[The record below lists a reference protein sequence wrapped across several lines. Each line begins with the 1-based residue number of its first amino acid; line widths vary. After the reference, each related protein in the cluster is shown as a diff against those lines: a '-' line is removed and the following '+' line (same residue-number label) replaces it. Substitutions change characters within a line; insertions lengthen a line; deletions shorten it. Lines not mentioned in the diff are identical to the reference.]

1 MTSTDRHKQR
11 RAFAVDHTPG
21 GFLFRHGQI
30 AEISRAADA
39 ALARRGLSKKY
50 NPYEGMYRHKKMS
63 KSHVY
68 RGVLGEVLCDG
79 RDFVA
84 WQDGFRIGTYSTLE
98 EAMESLAWREK
109 PKPN

>member
-11 RAFAVDHTPG
+11 RVFAVDQTPG

-50 NPYEGMYRHKKMS
+50 NPYEGIYRKRNLTEFLDAS
-63 KSHVY
+63 ATDP
-68 RGVLGEVLCDG
+68 GNG
-79 RDFVA
+79 
-84 WQDGFRIGTYSTLE
+84 
-98 EAMESLAWREK
+98 
-109 PKPN
+109 